1 MKSFRWAPG
10 MFLMVAVAG
19 FSQVTVEV
27 ILDQEVFLRD
37 ESLPVQ
43 VRITNRSGQTLKLG
57 RETDWL
63 SFAVENRDG
72 NSVSRVGDPPVKEEF
87 SLESSMVASRRVD
100 LAPYF
105 NLSNPGRYLVTAT
118 IKIPEWTQEVASK
131 PRNFDIV
138 RGTKLWEQTVGV
150 PGSGAAPEPRKYIL
164 HQAQL
169 KRLTLYVRITDEG
182 EFKTFRLMP
191 VGTLVSFSRPE
202 AQVDKTSNLHL
213 LFQSGPRS
221 FTYTAVTANG
231 DVIVRQSHAY
241 TASRPNLRAD
251 EDGRIR
257 VVGGE
262 RLIAPDDIPPPAE
275 ALKR

>member
-1 MKSFRWAPG
+1 